1 MLLRQLFA
9 FVASRAGGWRTGR
22 DEAPGALQAD
32 VTVIIKCNGCGHS
45 VAYGPTLPDDCSYCG
60 TPIQSHLL
68 ARNKPT
74 VNVAPKQAKKGELT
88 AHDRRFLRSLRISQ
102 DVDPL
107 S

>member
-1 MLLRQLFA
+1 MVLRLLCA
-9 FVASRAGGWRTGR
+9 FVAFTA
-22 DEAPGALQAD
+22 AKAKAD
-32 VTVIIKCNGCGHS
+32 RYFPPVAKMIIKCSGCHNS
-45 VAYGPTLPDDCSYCG
+45 VAYGPTLPKDCSYCG
-60 TPIQSHLL
+60 TPIPPHLL

-74 VNVAPKQAKKGELT
+74 VNVAPKQDKKGELT